1 MLTSVCS
8 SMERAAPSADTV
20 ALRPLRPPGAEPSRL
35 TVEMPRTRRGHRL
48 RRWRSTVSNDDLAA
62 WSAVAALTLYV
73 TLAVAGGGGRTL
85 TVTYP
90 LGCLIVALFA
100 YVRSPATYVGFVFW
114 SWILTPF
121 LRRVFDL
128 RFGYHPASL
137 LLVGPVLVTAVAG
150 FTLARKAQS
159 LRGTTYAPFLLAL
172 LALLYAYIIGI
183 IQQSPVAATYDL
195 MNWGGPLLFGLHLA
209 LEWRRFP
216 RWRSVLTKV
225 ALWGMLVTSAYGLY
239 QFIDPPAWDRVWVY
253 NAEMFSVGLPVPFL
267 IRVFST
273 MNAPAS
279 FAAFLIFAVLIGLPA
294 PQRWKFLALALGLTM
309 LLLTKTRSAWAAFL
323 IGGVVLQLRQPLR
336 ALPRQWIALGVVLLI
351 AAPAITH
358 PRVLK
363 AVSGRA
369 ATFSRLEE
377 DRSYHERMQ
386 ITSYVVQRLK
396 RNAAGEGLGQIGSAG
411 KLSGGIGRKAS
422 VIALD
427 SGPLEVFSVM
437 GWMGGAL
444 FTLAMIGLLIPIVRE
459 RRERRDAVTNGA
471 AATVIALLVASFFG
485 NVFNGVSG
493 VMFWAAVGLA
503 TAGRT
508 YAVAVA
514 QARRHA
520 VQPGVPLSPA
530 LARQITAA

>member
-1 MLTSVCS
+1 
-8 SMERAAPSADTV
+8 MEKGTPSADLVAIRTV
-20 ALRPLRPPGAEPSRL
+20 RPDAESPGL
-35 TVEMPRTRRGHRL
+35 TTEVARQRRTHRL
-48 RRWRSTVSNDDLAA
+48 RQWRATVSNDDLAA

-73 TLAVAGGGGRTL
+73 TMAVAGGGGRTL

-90 LGCLIVALFA
+90 LGCLLVALFA

-114 SWILTPF
+114 SWLLTPF

-150 FTLARKAQS
+150 FTLLRRAQS
-159 LRGTTYAPFLLAL
+159 LRGTTYVPFLLAL
-172 LALLYAYIIGI
+172 FALLYSYTVGLIR
-183 IQQSPVAATYDL
+183 QPVVAATYDL
-195 MNWGGPLLFGLHLA
+195 LNWGGPLLFGLHLA

-216 RWRSVLTKV
+216 RMRSVLTSV
-225 ALWGMLVTSAYGLY
+225 ALWGMVVTAAYGLY

-253 NAEMFSVGLPVPFL
+253 NAEMYSVGLPVPYL

-279 FAAFLIFAVLIGLPA
+279 FAAFLIFAVLVGLPA

-309 LLLTKTRSAWAAFL
+309 LLLTKTRSAWGAFL
-323 IGGVVLQLRQPLR
+323 IGGLVLQLRQPLR
-336 ALPRQWIALGVVLLI
+336 TLPRQWIALAVVLLL

-358 PRVLK
+358 PKVMK
-363 AVSGRA
+363 AVAGRA
-369 ATFSRLEE
+369 ASLSRLEE
-377 DRSYHERMQ
+377 DRSYRQRLQ
-386 ITSYVVQRLK
+386 ITNYVVQRLK
-396 RNAAGEGLGQIGSAG
+396 RNAAGEGLGHLGSAA
-411 KLSGGIGRKAS
+411 KLGGSNSQKVS
-422 VIALD
+422 VMQLD

-444 FTLAMIGLLIPIVRE
+444 FTLALIGVLIPIASE
-459 RRERRDAVTNGA
+459 RRARRDAVSNGA
-471 AATVIALLVASFFG
+471 AAAVVALLTASLFG

-493 VMFWAAVGLA
+493 VMFWSAVGLA

-508 YAVAVA
+508 YALALE
-514 QARRHA
+514 QSRRYA
-520 VQPGVPLSPA
+520 AQPGVPLSPA
-530 LARQITAA
+530 LARYVTAA

>member
-1 MLTSVCS
+1 
-8 SMERAAPSADTV
+8 MESAAPSADPI
-20 ALRPLRPPGAEPSRL
+20 ARRL
-35 TVEMPRTRRGHRL
+35 KS
-48 RRWRSTVSNDDLAA
+48 WRSTVGGDDLAA

-73 TLAVAGGGGRTL
+73 TIALAGGGGRTL

-114 SWILTPF
+114 CWMLTPF

-150 FTLARKAQS
+150 FTLLRRAHS
-159 LRGTTYAPFLLAL
+159 LRGTTYVPFLLAL
-172 LALLYAYIIGI
+172 FALLYAYTVGL
-183 IQQSPVAATYDL
+183 IQQPVVAATYDL
-195 MNWGGPLLFGLHLA
+195 LNWGGPLLFGLHVA

-216 RWRSVLTKV
+216 RLRSVFTNV
-225 ALWGMLVTSAYGLY
+225 VLWGLVVTSAYGLY
-239 QFIDPPAWDRVWVY
+239 QFVDPPAWDRVWVY
-253 NAEMFSVGLPVPFL
+253 SAEMYSVGLPVPFL

-279 FAAFLIFAVLIGLPA
+279 FAAFLIFAVLVGLPA
-294 PQRWKFLALALGLTM
+294 PQRWKFLPLALGLTV

-323 IGGVVLQLRQPLR
+323 VGALVLQLRQPLR
-336 ALPRQWIALGVVLLI
+336 ALPRQWIALAVVLLL

-369 ATFSRLEE
+369 ATLSKLEE
-377 DRSYHERMQ
+377 DRSYRERKQ
-386 ITSYVVQRLK
+386 ITNYVVQQLK
-396 RNAAGEGLGQIGSAG
+396 RNAAGEGLGQLGSAG
-411 KLSGGIGRKAS
+411 KLSTKGRKTS
-422 VIALD
+422 VVALD

-444 FTLAMIGLLIPIVRE
+444 FTLAMIGILIPIVRE
-459 RRERRDAVTNGA
+459 RRARRDAVTNGA
-471 AATVIALLVASFFG
+471 AAAVIALLTASLFG

-503 TAGRT
+503 TAGRN
-508 YAVAVA
+508 YALALE
-514 QARRHA
+514 QARRYP
-520 VQPGVPLSPA
+520 VQPGVPLPPS
-530 LARQITAA
+530 LARYITAA

>member
-1 MLTSVCS
+1 
-8 SMERAAPSADTV
+8 MERAVLSAD
-20 ALRPLRPPGAEPSRL
+20 AAA
-35 TVEMPRTRRGHRL
+35 PRS
-48 RRWRSTVSNDDLAA
+48 RWRLAIGGDDLAA

-73 TLAVAGGGGRTL
+73 TIALAGGGGRTL

-90 LGCLIVALFA
+90 LGCVAVALFA

-114 SWILTPF
+114 SWLLTPF

-137 LLVGPVLVTAVAG
+137 LLVGPVLATAVAG
-150 FTLARKAQS
+150 FTLLRRAQG
-159 LRGTTYAPFLLAL
+159 LRGTTYVPFLLAL
-172 LALLYAYIIGI
+172 FALLYAYTVGL
-183 IQQSPVAATYDL
+183 IQQPAVAATYDL
-195 MNWGGPLLFGLHLA
+195 LNWGAPLLFGFHIA

-216 RWRSVLTKV
+216 RWRGVFTNI
-225 ALWGMLVTSAYGLY
+225 ALWGMIVTAAYGLY

-253 NAEMFSVGLPVPFL
+253 NAEMYSVGLPVPFL

-279 FAAFLIFAVLIGLPA
+279 FAVFLIFAVLIGLPA

-323 IGGVVLQLRQPLR
+323 VGALVLQLRQPLR
-336 ALPRQWIALGVVLLI
+336 TLPRQWIALAAVLLL

-369 ATFSRLEE
+369 ASFSRLEE
-377 DRSYHERMQ
+377 DRSYRERKQ
-386 ITSYVVQRLK
+386 ITHYAVQQLERDP
-396 RNAAGEGLGQIGSAG
+396 AGQGLGQIGSAG
-411 KLSGGIGRKAS
+411 KLTANGRKGS
-422 VIALD
+422 VTALD
-427 SGPLEVFSVM
+427 SGVLEVFSVM

-444 FTLAMIGLLIPIVRE
+444 FTLAIVGLLIPIAGE

-471 AATVIALLVASFFG
+471 AAAVVALLAASFFG
-485 NVFNGVSG
+485 NVFNGVAG
-493 VMFWAAVGLA
+493 VMFWSAVGLA

-508 YAVAVA
+508 YALAVE
-514 QARRHA
+514 QARRGA
-520 VQPGVPLSPA
+520 VQPGVPISPA
-530 LARQITAA
+530 LARRITAA

>member
-1 MLTSVCS
+1 
-8 SMERAAPSADTV
+8 MEKAAPSADAA
-20 ALRPLRPPGAEPSRL
+20 ALRP
-35 TVEMPRTRRGHRL
+35 
-48 RRWRSTVSNDDLAA
+48 RWRSAISNDDLAA

-73 TLAVAGGGGRTL
+73 AIAVAGGGGRTL

-90 LGCLIVALFA
+90 LGCVVVALFA

-114 SWILTPF
+114 SWLLTPF

-150 FTLARKAQS
+150 FTLLRRAQG
-159 LRGTTYAPFLLAL
+159 LRGTTYVPFLLAL
-172 LALLYAYIIGI
+172 FALLYAYTVGL
-183 IQQSPVAATYDL
+183 IQQPAVAATYDL
-195 MNWGGPLLFGLHLA
+195 LNWGGPLLFGLHLA

-216 RWRSVLTKV
+216 RWRAVFTSV
-225 ALWGMLVTSAYGLY
+225 ALWGMVVTSAYGLY
-239 QFIDPPAWDRVWVY
+239 QFVDPPAWDRVWVY
-253 NAEMFSVGLPVPFL
+253 NAEMYSVGLPVPFL

-323 IGGVVLQLRQPLR
+323 VGALVLQLRQPLR
-336 ALPRQWIALGVVLLI
+336 TLPRQWIALAVVLLL

-369 ATFSRLEE
+369 ASLSKLEE
-377 DRSYHERMQ
+377 DRSYRERRQ
-386 ITSYVVQRLK
+386 ITNYVVQQIK

-411 KLSGGIGRKAS
+411 KLTANGRKGS
-422 VIALD
+422 VTALD
-427 SGPLEVFSVM
+427 SGTLEVFSVM

-444 FTLAMIGLLIPIVRE
+444 FTLAMIGVLIPIVRE

-471 AATVIALLVASFFG
+471 AAAVIALLAASFFG

-493 VMFWAAVGLA
+493 VMLWSAVGLA

-508 YAVAVA
+508 YALALE
-514 QARRHA
+514 QARRYP
-520 VQPGVPLSPA
+520 VQPGVPLPPA
-530 LARQITAA
+530 LARHVTAA

>member
-1 MLTSVCS
+1 
-8 SMERAAPSADTV
+8 METAD
-20 ALRPLRPPGAEPSRL
+20 RSAEP
-35 TVEMPRTRRGHRL
+35 VAQRL
-48 RRWRSTVSNDDLAA
+48 RRWRSTVGSDDLAA

-73 TLAVAGGGGRTL
+73 TIAVAGGGGRTL

-114 SWILTPF
+114 CWLLTPF

-150 FTLARKAQS
+150 FTLLRRAPS
-159 LRGTTYAPFLLAL
+159 LRGTTYVPFLLAL
-172 LALLYAYIIGI
+172 FALLYAYTVGL
-183 IQQSPVAATYDL
+183 IQQSVVAATYDL
-195 MNWGGPLLFGLHLA
+195 LNWGGPLLFGLHVA

-216 RWRSVLTKV
+216 RLRSVFTNV
-225 ALWGMLVTSAYGLY
+225 ALWGLVVTSAYGLY
-239 QFIDPPAWDRVWVY
+239 QFVDPPAWDRVWVY
-253 NAEMFSVGLPVPFL
+253 NAEMYSVGLPVPFL

-279 FAAFLIFAVLIGLPA
+279 FAAFLMFAVLVGLPA
-294 PQRWKFLALALGLTM
+294 PQRWKFLPLALGLTA

-323 IGGVVLQLRQPLR
+323 IGALVLQLRQPLR
-336 ALPRQWIALGVVLLI
+336 ALPRQWIALAVVLLL

-363 AVSGRA
+363 AIAGRA
-369 ATFSRLEE
+369 ASFSRLEE
-377 DRSYHERMQ
+377 DRSYRERKQ
-386 ITSYVVQRLK
+386 ITNYVVQRLK
-396 RNAAGEGLGQIGSAG
+396 RNAAGEGLGQLGSAG
-411 KLSGGIGRKAS
+411 KLSAKGRKS
-422 VIALD
+422 GVVALD

-444 FTLAMIGLLIPIVRE
+444 FTLAMIGILIPIVGE
-459 RRERRDAVTNGA
+459 RRARRDAVTNGA
-471 AATVIALLVASFFG
+471 SAAVIALLTASLFG

-508 YAVAVA
+508 YAIALE
-514 QARRHA
+514 QTRRYP
-520 VQPGVPLSPA
+520 VQPGVPLPPA
-530 LARQITAA
+530 LARYITAA

>member
-1 MLTSVCS
+1 
-8 SMERAAPSADTV
+8 MERDVPSADAPLT
-20 ALRPLRPPGAEPSRL
+20 RP
-35 TVEMPRTRRGHRL
+35 
-48 RRWRSTVSNDDLAA
+48 RWRSTIGNDDLAA

-73 TLAVAGGGGRTL
+73 TIAVAGGGGRTL

-90 LGCLIVALFA
+90 LGCLVVALFA

-114 SWILTPF
+114 SWLLTPF

-128 RFGYHPASL
+128 RFGYHPASM
-137 LLVGPVLVTAVAG
+137 LLVGPVLATAVAG
-150 FTLARKAQS
+150 LTLLRRANG
-159 LRGTTYAPFLLAL
+159 LRGTTYVPFLLAL
-172 LALLYAYIIGI
+172 FALLYAYTVGL
-183 IQQSPVAATYDL
+183 IQQPLVAATYDL
-195 MNWGGPLLFGLHLA
+195 LNWGGPLLFGLHLA

-216 RWRSVLTKV
+216 RWRSVFTTV
-225 ALWGMLVTSAYGLY
+225 ALWGMVVTSAYGLY

-253 NAEMFSVGLPVPFL
+253 NAEMYSVGLPVPFL

-279 FAAFLIFAVLIGLPA
+279 FAAFLMFAVLVGLPA

-323 IGGVVLQLRQPLR
+323 VGALVLQLRQPLR
-336 ALPRQWIALGVVLLI
+336 ALPRQWIALAVVLLL

-369 ATFSRLEE
+369 ASLSKLEE
-377 DRSYHERMQ
+377 DRSYRERMQ
-386 ITSYVVQRLK
+386 ITNYVMQRLK
-396 RNAAGEGLGQIGSAG
+396 RNPAGEGLGQIGSAG
-411 KLSGGIGRKAS
+411 KLTGSNGRKGS
-422 VIALD
+422 VTALD
-427 SGPLEVFSVM
+427 SGTLEVFSVM

-444 FTLAMIGLLIPIVRE
+444 FTLAMIGILIPIARE

-471 AATVIALLVASFFG
+471 AAAVIALLTASFFG
-485 NVFNGVSG
+485 NVFNGVAG
-493 VMFWAAVGLA
+493 VMFWSAVGLA

-508 YAVAVA
+508 YALAVE
-514 QARRHA
+514 QARRHSMRA
-520 VQPGVPLSPA
+520 GVPLSPA
-530 LARQITAA
+530 LARRVDAA